1 MKSSKTN
8 FSRKGARQWRGDK
21 KTVQTAGV
29 LRQIPVD
36 VHCMH
41 EEVIAIKFSKITG
54 EYFSLTS
61 RLAGNLNS
69 RI

>member
-1 MKSSKTN
+1 MKSGKTN
-8 FSRKGARQWRGDK
+8 SLLKKIRQRRGDK
-21 KTVQTAGV
+21 KTVQMAGV

-41 EEVIAIKFSKITG
+41 EEVIAIKFSKIAG
-54 EYFSLTS
+54 GYFSPIN
-61 RLAGNLNS
+61 RLAGNLNT